1 MAGYAK
7 ALDTHI
13 ARRINF
19 IIVCSTSENK
29 KRGCRQP
36 EPDEVNRDDI
46 VQYLFVLARNCD
58 HNRQDSLQC
67 NRQCRHTRA
76 RVEPGHALKKDRLW
90 PSQNRLAA
98 RSAFLGSENR
108 ASKWRCPALSTPL
121 RARRT
126 PDASPM
132 KQASQS
138 PPARLGRAHRDTRS

>member
-7 ALDTHI
+7 ALDTYI

-19 IIVCSTSENK
+19 LLVCSTSENK

-36 EPDEVNRDDI
+36 EPDEVNRDDV

-76 RVEPGHALKKDRLW
+76 RVEPRHALKKKTVFGHRKID
-90 PSQNRLAA
+90 S
-98 RSAFLGSENR
+98 
-108 ASKWRCPALSTPL
+108 RC
-121 RARRT
+121 
-126 PDASPM
+126 
-132 KQASQS
+132 
-138 PPARLGRAHRDTRS
+138 G